1 MNRENGK
8 AGGMGRPILFVTIV
22 SALSLA
28 GCSALS
34 DRSIKPE
41 PVSFDHADE
50 IIRGQGFM
58 VLADRRV
65 FAVMAFLNAAGFDEE
80 VAGRQMHPVRARMRE
95 MVSANLTAHP
105 KKLEAWRRYYET
117 RRLGTFCYQDFALSL
132 SAEYPFRRIRPD
144 ADLGYAFTA
153 ERLREFPEI
162 LNDFWVTA
170 QLDEVWD
177 DVKDDYLVELRKYDF
192 QKMEQGMAFLWK
204 YLRMERRDTFT
215 IVNVPNLLDR
225 HYHAIGARYENYY
238 YSVEG
243 PGAIGYGLN
252 THEYLHS
259 IVNGL
264 MQSNYGQQKGKLL
277 KYYKAGRSGEL
288 SKSYQHPVTFAYEC
302 LVHAIDYRL
311 RVLRTDDAAAREA
324 AEKTVA
330 SLSKGGLILTQPF
343 YRLLPEYELSGRA
356 FNQFLP
362 TLLQHL
368 PEYK

>member
-1 MNRENGK
+1 MSFM
-8 AGGMGRPILFVTIV
+8 AIASVLSLGGCA
-22 SALSLA
+22 ALS
-28 GCSALS
+28 G
-34 DRSIKPE
+34 RSIKPE
-41 PVSFDHADE
+41 PVSFNHTDE
-50 IIRGQGFM
+50 VIRGKGFM

-80 VAGRQMHPVRARMRE
+80 VKGKQVHPVRARVRE
-95 MVSANLTAHP
+95 MVAANLTAHP
-105 KKLEAWRRYYET
+105 KKLEAWRRYYQT

-170 QLDEVWD
+170 RLDEVWEE
-177 DVKDDYLVELRKYDF
+177 VKDDYLAELRKYDF
-192 QKMEQGMAFLWK
+192 QKMEQEMVSLWK

-225 HYHAIGARYENYY
+225 YYHAIGARYENYY

-252 THEYLHS
+252 IHEYLHS

-264 MQSNYGQQKGKLL
+264 MQSSYGRQESKLL
-277 KYYKAGRSGEL
+277 KYYEAGRNGEL

-311 RVLRTDDAAAREA
+311 RVLKTDDAAAREA

-330 SLSKGGLILTQPF
+330 SLTQGGLVLTQPF
-343 YRLLPEYELSGRA
+343 YRLLPEYEQGDKP
-356 FNQFLP
+356 FDQFLP
-362 TLLQHL
+362 TLLEQL

>member
-1 MNRENGK
+1 
-8 AGGMGRPILFVTIV
+8 
-22 SALSLA
+22 
-28 GCSALS
+28 
-34 DRSIKPE
+34 
-41 PVSFDHADE
+41 VSFDHADE

-65 FAVMAFLNAAGFDEE
+65 FSVMAFLNAAGFDDEAKGE
-80 VAGRQMHPVRARMRE
+80 QMHPVRLRVRE
-95 MVSANLTAHP
+95 MVSANLATDSE
-105 KKLEAWRRYYET
+105 KLEFWRRYYET
-117 RRLGTFCYQDFALSL
+117 HKLGTFCYQDFALSL

-144 ADLGYAFTA
+144 TDLGYAFTA
-153 ERLREFPEI
+153 GKLRELPEI

-170 QLDEVWD
+170 RLDEVWD
-177 DVKDDYLVELRKYDF
+177 EVRSDYLAELGKYDF
-192 QKMEQGMAFLWK
+192 QKMEQEMASLWK
-204 YLRMERRDTFT
+204 YLRMKRRDTFT

-252 THEYLHS
+252 VHEYLHS
-259 IVNGL
+259 IVNSL
-264 MQSNYGQQKGKLL
+264 MESSYGRQESKLR
-277 KYYKAGRSGEL
+277 KYYEAGRSGEY

-311 RVLRTDDAAAREA
+311 RVLRTDDAAVREA

-343 YRLLPEYELSGRA
+343 YRLLPEYEQSDKP
-356 FNQFLP
+356 FDQFLP
-362 TLLQHL
+362 TLLEHL